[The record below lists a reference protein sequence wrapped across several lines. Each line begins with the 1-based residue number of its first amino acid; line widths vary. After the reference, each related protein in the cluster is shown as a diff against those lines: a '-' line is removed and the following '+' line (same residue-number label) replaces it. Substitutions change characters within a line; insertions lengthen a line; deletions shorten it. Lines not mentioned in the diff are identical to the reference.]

1 MAAPNCV
8 KKRFLKSKLRS
19 LYYCFPKRVFSAF
32 TRRRTGWRF
41 QTFPPCRAF
50 SVMCGFHLCS
60 FSENTSFF
68 VSTKAEMTKKQ
79 VNRFLLWKW
88 NHWEKTPIKSMNWL
102 IKTIGRRHAVS
113 RGQYA
118 LIFKKWDANVQKQP
132 QFRLII
138 YKPTVMCPFHHKRSS

>member
-1 MAAPNCV
+1 MAAPNYV
-8 KKRFLKSKLRS
+8 KKRFLKSKSKR
-19 LYYCFPKRVFSAF
+19 YYCFPKRVFSAF
-32 TRRRTGWRF
+32 TRRWTGWRF

-68 VSTKAEMTKKQ
+68 VSTKPKWQKKQ

-88 NHWEKTPIKSMNWL
+88 DHWEKNTNKIYEL
-102 IKTIGRRHAVS
+102 ADKTIGQHHAVS
-113 RGQYA
+113 CGQYA

-138 YKPTVMCPFHHKRSS
+138 YKPTMICPFHHTRSS